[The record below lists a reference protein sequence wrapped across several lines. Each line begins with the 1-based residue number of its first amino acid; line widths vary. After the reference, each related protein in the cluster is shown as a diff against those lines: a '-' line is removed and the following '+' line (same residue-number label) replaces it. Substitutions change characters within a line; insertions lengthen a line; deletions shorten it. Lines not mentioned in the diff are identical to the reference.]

1 MGYGRVQ
8 YYFTYDHAYSFAC
21 CPRESDYY
29 SDYQRYDEGVGFE
42 SIFFRDIWAVV
53 WKVSTILESTDS
65 YIRFSIFADGRP
77 NFLRRVSVVS
87 CCWMLG
93 LGLGL
98 NVVGVECGARTLDV
112 YYCTQIAPFFRE
124 SISNLLATPLSL
136 SFKHPSELSIFTTK
150 IPVRLFRRFWLL
162 QHISIRTD
170 SPSAVSRYPT
180 KIRTPALLWVTKCRR
195 CWPGPVLLPWHPD
208 RFWRWRLLPV
218 FDGPPRQVDS
228 TTSTFTT
235 PVREINK

>member
-1 MGYGRVQ
+1 M
-8 YYFTYDHAYSFAC
+8 
-21 CPRESDYY
+21 
-29 SDYQRYDEGVGFE
+29 
-42 SIFFRDIWAVV
+42 SI
-53 WKVSTILESTDS
+53 TILHTD
-65 YIRFSIFADGRP
+65 RA
-77 NFLRRVSVVS
+77 L
-87 CCWMLG
+87 
-93 LGLGL
+93 
-98 NVVGVECGARTLDV
+98 
-112 YYCTQIAPFFRE
+112 FRE
-124 SISNLLATPLSL
+124 SISNFLAAPLSL